1 MATKNTKHSA
11 FILKPKGESSHDEHM
26 DTEYIY
32 GHRANEE
39 YDMQREPADN
49 GHCVD
54 DKDFEKANKKRRD
67 LTYGNS

>member
-1 MATKNTKHSA
+1 
-11 FILKPKGESSHDEHM
+11 M
-26 DTEYIY
+26 DSEYIY